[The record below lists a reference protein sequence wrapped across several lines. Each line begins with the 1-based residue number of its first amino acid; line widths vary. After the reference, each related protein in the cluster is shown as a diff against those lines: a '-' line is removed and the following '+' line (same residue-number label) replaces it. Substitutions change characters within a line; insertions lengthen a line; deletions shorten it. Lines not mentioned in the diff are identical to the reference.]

1 MTGFTEEQV
10 RELRRKLDRRN
21 VQTREADGRTL
32 DYIEGWFAVAEA
44 NAIFGFD
51 GWDRVM
57 THFERVI
64 ERNRPD
70 TTTCAYM
77 ARIRIR
83 VRANGAIIIREGSGW
98 GEATAKAP
106 TEAHERAL
114 KSAETD
120 ATKRALAT
128 FGNRFGLGLYDK
140 EQNGVTRPK
149 VSPFRGFTAFDPKG
163 NAIAE
168 NLSPEGFCKA
178 IRQLLRQADGP
189 AEVEQVWTRNEPE
202 VARLRSK
209 YPELKSERGDH
220 YGDILARLASDR
232 IGPFYRT
239 SGVKLGL
246 PAPLR
251 LKPSRIAPGGRIDKS
266 RLAIGTEP
274 RARDK
279 EHLKLVAQ
287 RPCLICA
294 RTPSHAHHL
303 TFAQRR
309 GLSIKVSDEF
319 TVPLCAIHHDE
330 CHRSGNERSWW
341 ARYSLDP
348 MQVAA
353 AMWRESQTV
362 PQAPTEPLEVSPMR
376 GTQANGIEL
385 NPRDH
390 QPNGSEGAES
400 SIPPVQGAH
409 PNGEA

>member
-10 RELRRKLDRRN
+10 RELRRKLDRRC
-21 VQTREADGRTL
+21 VQTREADGRNL

-51 GWDRVM
+51 GWDRVT
-57 THFERVI
+57 THFERVF

-83 VRANGAIIIREGSGW
+83 VRANGRTIVREGSGW
-98 GEATAKAP
+98 GESTAKAP

-149 VSPFRGFTAFDPKG
+149 ASSVRGFAACDPRG
-163 NAIAE
+163 DIIAE
-168 NLSPEGFCKA
+168 DLSPEGFCGA
-178 IRQLLRQADGP
+178 MRQLLQQADGP
-189 AEVEQVWTRNEPE
+189 AEVEQLWVQNEPE
-202 VARLRSK
+202 VARLRSECPK
-209 YPELKSERGDH
+209 LKTERGEH

-251 LKPSRIAPGGRIDKS
+251 LKPSRIAPEGRIDKS

-279 EHLKLVAQ
+279 DHLKLVAE

-294 RTPSHAHHL
+294 RMPSHAHHL

-341 ARYSLDP
+341 ARYGVDP
-348 MQVAA
+348 TQVAA
-353 AMWRESQTV
+353 KLWRESQGTGQSPAEAAEVAAVPSGQTV
-362 PQAPTEPLEVSPMR
+362 ETGLILSLPDAAEPGNS
-376 GTQANGIEL
+376 
-385 NPRDH
+385 
-390 QPNGSEGAES
+390 
-400 SIPPVQGAH
+400 
-409 PNGEA
+409 GEAQTELPAAE

>member
-1 MTGFTEEQV
+1 MTGFSEEQV
-10 RELRRKLDRRN
+10 RELRRKLDRRY
-21 VQTREADGRTL
+21 VQTREADGRNL

-51 GWDRVM
+51 GWDRVT
-57 THFERVI
+57 THFERVF
-64 ERNRPD
+64 ERNRLD
-70 TTTCAYM
+70 STTCAYM

-83 VRANGAIIIREGSGW
+83 VRANGAVVIREGSGW

-149 VSPFRGFTAFDPKG
+149 ASPARGFIARDPKG
-163 NAIAE
+163 NIIAE
-168 NLSPEGFCKA
+168 NLSPEGFCGA
-178 IRQLLRQADGP
+178 LRQLLQQADGP
-189 AEVEQVWTRNEPE
+189 AEVELLWLRNEPE
-202 VARLRSK
+202 VTRLRSK
-209 YPELKSERGDH
+209 CPELKTERGDH

-239 SGVKLGL
+239 GGVKLGL

-279 EHLKLVAQ
+279 DHLKLVAQ

-294 RTPSHAHHL
+294 RMPCHAHHL

-309 GLSIKVSDEF
+309 GLAIKVSDEF
-319 TVPLCAIHHDE
+319 TVPLCAVHHDE

-341 ARYSLDP
+341 GRYGVDP
-348 MQVAA
+348 MQVASTL
-353 AMWRESQTV
+353 WRESQTTT
-362 PQAPTEPLEVSPMR
+362 QTPTELLVAASGPAPRKNEV
-376 GTQANGIEL
+376 EL
-385 NPRDH
+385 ASGG
-390 QPNGSEGAES
+390 PNGDQPKAGAQSSTPEG
-400 SIPPVQGAH
+400 Q
-409 PNGEA
+409 

>member
-1 MTGFTEEQV
+1 MSGFTEEQV
-10 RELRRKLDRRN
+10 RELRRKLDRRC

-51 GWDRVM
+51 GWDRVT
-57 THFERVI
+57 THFERVF
-64 ERNRPD
+64 ERNRLD

-149 VSPFRGFTAFDPKG
+149 ASPVRGFTVCDPKG
-163 NAIAE
+163 NNIAE
-168 NLSPEGFCKA
+168 NLSPEGFCGA
-178 IRQLLRQADGP
+178 VRQLMQQADGP
-189 AEVEQVWTRNEPE
+189 AEVEQVWLRNEPE

-209 YPELKSERGDH
+209 CPELKTERGDH

-266 RLAIGTEP
+266 QLAIGTEP
-274 RARDK
+274 RVRDK
-279 EHLKLVAQ
+279 DHLKLVAQ
-287 RPCLICA
+287 RACLICA

-319 TVPLCAIHHDE
+319 TVPLCAVHHDE

-341 ARYSLDP
+341 ARYAIDP

-353 AMWRESQTV
+353 GLWRESQRAGQSPAEPVDVAAVSISETV
-362 PQAPTEPLEVSPMR
+362 ENGLTLNAPD
-376 GTQANGIEL
+376 GTQPRNSGESRTEL
-385 NPRDH
+385 PA
-390 QPNGSEGAES
+390 AE
-400 SIPPVQGAH
+400 
-409 PNGEA
+409 